1 MIDARFIEELNEKQ
15 QKAVKE
21 PRCPIL
27 LLAGPGTGKT
37 RTLIARIIYEIVQYK
52 IPSDQILALTFSNKA
67 VKEIRQRLQI
77 ALEEKAAKVK
87 TSTFHSFCLEVLRKY
102 PQRAGLHRYFS
113 VCDEAYQRRLLLE
126 LLRTRVRNA
135 PEKKIRGILLAFSN
149 YVLKDKPLPPFSAM
163 LYDEYQEYLA
173 RHRLIDFNQL
183 LSKTLQLFKE
193 NKDILEQYRF
203 MNQSILVDEFQDTD
217 PLQYQIVKLLAA
229 KHRNIFIVADDDQS
243 IYAWRGAHPKNIL
256 QYMED
261 FEIHDPIYLEQN
273 YRCGKTIMD
282 AAQTIVRGTERVEPN
297 KIIRSVKETNSQ
309 IQALFFDNER
319 QEISYILKKITDWH
333 KNHHI
338 DFGQIAVIFP
348 RHIYGDKLA
357 DYLLNKRIPFQL
369 ARGRN
374 LLENPTMKKIMLYLK
389 LIHDPTDELILQ
401 DLLESELGYHVFKQA
416 QELQRIRQVGF
427 KKAMN
432 LLINQANISYK
443 VRNSLSTFIGNIA
456 NLINLKS
463 FFTFRKLMQEIVRGI
478 QKLNLSV
485 LQTRTSRLED
495 IAYEKC
501 KNLRSPHSN
510 LWLYHTNEKIQF
522 IARQLLTKMLN
533 KQVHLLEQGKVVHL
547 KPADIVLLLEPF
559 PTDDLP
565 CRYEL
570 LFKEKSGKRKGD
582 LSVLFRWLQAQL
594 ASEEKVFSDYV
605 VFDLETT
612 GKDADRCGIVEIAA
626 VKVQQGQIVDRFQS
640 LVNPHMPIE
649 PGAQAV
655 HHITEKDI
663 ADAPMPEEIW
673 PKFMEFV
680 GNEVILA
687 HNGYSFDFKI
697 MDRMSREL
705 NFPRMSNVRYDTL
718 ILSRILFPGQQNSID
733 ALAER
738 FHLDAGTR
746 HRALDDVVVL
756 HEIFQR
762 LLFIN
767 RQIETKT
774 LAEEF
779 TEYVALGNALGNTV
793 SATEDRIYFNA
804 GIRKLLSPFSEIRK
818 PYAQKFLLDDE
829 ALHNDLMRIYQRLF
843 PGAEIYNKEQEFFN
857 RIVKTAEE
865 FNHLPV
871 DQAIA
876 EFLSFISLMNTQDN
890 LEQAE
895 AVSLLTFHAAK
906 GLEFECVIIT
916 GMEDDQMPSF
926 FAYKKDDDDDRPVA
940 QKIEEQKRL
949 LYVGITRGK
958 SEVVF
963 TVVKN
968 RFGREQKSS
977 PFLEEIK
984 SLIKIKNSD

>member
-1 MIDARFIEELNEKQ
+1 MIDSRFIEELNEKQ
-15 QKAVKE
+15 QKAVRE
-21 PRCPIL
+21 PRHPIL

-37 RTLIARIIYEIVQYK
+37 RTLIARIVYEIVQYK
-52 IPSDQILALTFSNKA
+52 IPPDQILALTFSNKA
-67 VKEIRQRLQI
+67 VKEIRQRLQA
-77 ALEEKAAKVK
+77 ALEEKASKVK
-87 TSTFHSFCLEVLRKY
+87 ACTFHSFALEVLRKY
-102 PQRAGLHRYFS
+102 PQRAGLHPYFS
-113 VCDEAYQRRLLLE
+113 VCDEAYQKRLLLE
-126 LLRTRVRNA
+126 LLRRRVRNA

-149 YVLKDKPLPPFSAM
+149 YLLKGKPLPPFSAM

-183 LSKTLQLFKE
+183 LVKTLQLFKE

-217 PLQYQIVKLLAA
+217 PVQYQMVKLLAG

-243 IYAWRGAHPKNIL
+243 IYAWRGAHPQNIL

-261 FEIHDPIYLEQN
+261 FEIKTPIYLDQN

-282 AAQTIVRGTERVEPN
+282 AAQTIVQGTERVEPN
-297 KIIRSVKETNSQ
+297 KVIRSVAHTDSQ

-319 QEISYILKKITDWH
+319 QEISFIIKKITDWH
-333 KNHHI
+333 NNHKI

-369 ARGRN
+369 ARGHN
-374 LLENPTMKKIMLYLK
+374 LLDNPAMKKIMLYLK

-401 DLLESELGYHVFKQA
+401 DLLESELGYHVFKQV
-416 QELQRIRQVGF
+416 QELQSIRQTGF

-432 LLINQANISYK
+432 MLVDQPNVSYK
-443 VRNSLSTFIGNIA
+443 VRNGLSTFIGNIA

-485 LQTRTSRLED
+485 LQMRTSRLED
-495 IAYEKC
+495 IVHEKY

-510 LWLYHTNEKIQF
+510 LWLYHPSEKIQF
-522 IARQLLTKMLN
+522 IAGRLLSQLLN
-533 KQVHLLEQGKVVHL
+533 KQVHFLDQEKVLHL
-547 KPADIVLLLEPF
+547 KSADMVLLLEPF
-559 PTDDLP
+559 TSGDLP

-570 LFKEKSGKRKGD
+570 LFKEKNSRRKGS
-582 LSVLFRWLQAQL
+582 LSVLFRWVQAQL
-594 ASEEKVFSDYV
+594 ASEEKLFSDYV

-612 GKDADRCGIVEIAA
+612 GTDTERCGIVEIAA
-626 VKVQQGQIVDRFQS
+626 VKVQGGQITERFQS
-640 LVNPHMPIE
+640 LVNPQMPIE
-649 PGAQAV
+649 AEAQAV
-655 HHITEKDI
+655 HHISEQDV
-663 ADAPMPEEIW
+663 AAAPTLAELWPEFIQ
-673 PKFMEFV
+673 FV
-680 GNEVILA
+680 GDEVLLA

-697 MDRMSREL
+697 IDRVSREL
-705 NFPRMSNVRYDTL
+705 NYPRLSNVRYDTL
-718 ILSRILFPGQQNSID
+718 ILARILFPGQQNSID

-738 FHLDAGTR
+738 FQLDAGTR
-746 HRALDDVVVL
+746 HRALDDVIVL
-756 HEIFQR
+756 HKIFQR
-762 LLFIN
+762 LLYIN

-779 TEYVALGNALGNTV
+779 TEYVALGNALEKAI
-793 SATEDRIYFNA
+793 SAKEDRIYFNA
-804 GIRKLLSPFSEIRK
+804 GIRKLLSPFSDIRK
-818 PYAQKFLLDDE
+818 AYVQKFLLDDDM
-829 ALHNDLMRIYQRLF
+829 LHSDLMRMYQRLF
-843 PGAEIYNKEQEFFN
+843 PGSDLYNKEQDFYN
-857 RIVKTAEE
+857 RIIKTAEE
-865 FNHLPV
+865 FNPLPV

-876 EFLSFISLMNTQDN
+876 DFLSFVSLMNAQDN
-890 LEQAE
+890 LEQVE

-906 GLEFECVIIT
+906 GLEFDCVIIT

-926 FAYKKDDDDDRPVA
+926 FAYKRDDDDDRPVA

-958 SEVVF
+958 NEVIF

-968 RFGREQKSS
+968 RFGRQQKSS

-984 SLIKIKNSD
+984 SLIKIKNAH